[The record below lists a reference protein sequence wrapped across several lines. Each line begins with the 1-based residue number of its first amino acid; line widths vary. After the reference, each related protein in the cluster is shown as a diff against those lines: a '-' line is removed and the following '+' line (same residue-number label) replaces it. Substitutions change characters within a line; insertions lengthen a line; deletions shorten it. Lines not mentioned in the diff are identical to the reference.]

1 MFSGNAFTFGNVGN
15 VYIPEK
21 YQSQGQTDPNTLAW
35 PELLVYCSTQCSV
48 LCMSEFN
55 VLGYIFFFVIL

>member
-15 VYIPEK
+15 EYIPEK
-21 YQSQGQTDPNTLAW
+21 YQSQGQIDPNTLAW
-35 PELLVYCSTQCSV
+35 PELLVYCSIQCSV

-55 VLGYIFFFVIL
+55 VLGYIFFS